1 MTRVMALLLIAIS
14 VTLAA
19 AAAAAAQ
26 RAELSDIEDEVMCVV
41 CGTPL
46 ALSEAPSADRERAFI
61 QRRIG
66 EGMTKAQIKRALV
79 REYGEDVLAMPAS
92 RGFSLGA
99 YLVPIAVVLGAL
111 AALVVT
117 LRRRRGATEPPAEPV
132 GEEFEDLVDADL
144 AGVGRRP

>member
-1 MTRVMALLLIAIS
+1 MSRLMVLLLVAIS
-14 VTLAA
+14 LAPAA
-19 AAAAAAQ
+19 AAVAAP

-61 QRRIG
+61 QRRID
-66 EGMTKAQIKRALV
+66 EGMTKAQVKHALV
-79 REYGEDVLAMPAS
+79 REYGEGVLAMPTG

-111 AALVVT
+111 AALGVT
-117 LRRRRGATEPPAEPV
+117 LRRRRGAAESPAGPA
-132 GEEFEDLVDADL
+132 GEGFEDLVDADL
-144 AGVGRRP
+144 AGAGRHR

>member
-1 MTRVMALLLIAIS
+1 MSRLMALLLVAIS
-14 VTLAA
+14 VTPAA
-19 AAAAAAQ
+19 AAAAAP

-61 QRRIG
+61 QRRID
-66 EGMTKAQIKRALV
+66 EGMTKAEIKRALV
-79 REYGEDVLAMPAS
+79 GEYGEDVLAMPTG

-117 LRRRRGATEPPAEPV
+117 SRRRRGAAEPPAEPV
-132 GEEFEDLVDADL
+132 EEQFEDLVDADL
-144 AGVGRRP
+144 AGVGRRR